1 MCFQFVEC
9 VTFLLLDWQRMILV
23 AIRHIIVTLTTLVL
37 NTLFFTAILV
47 VKTVIYDKLNELI
60 KAEGVNVLLT
70 LFGEFQL
77 VSFTFSETH
86 DFENFVEFS
95 LDIGVF

>member
-1 MCFQFVEC
+1 MAA
-9 VTFLLLDWQRMILV
+9 L
-23 AIRHIIVTLTTLVL
+23 RHIIVTLTLVL
-37 NTLFFTAILV
+37 NTLIFTAILV
-47 VKTVIYDKLNELI
+47 VKTVIYNKLNELI

-86 DFENFVEFS
+86 YFENFVEFS
-95 LDIGVF
+95 LDICVF